1 MKSEKNEAKYLV
13 DLGKRITKLREAA
26 GLSVQELADKVEV
39 SRMHIYR
46 IERGENAA
54 SIIVLRRIADALG
67 FGLSDILNE

>member
-13 DLGKRITKLREAA
+13 DLGKRITKHREAA

-54 SIIVLRRIADALG
+54 SIIVLRRIADAI
-67 FGLSDILNE
+67 DIKLNELISY

>member
-26 GLSVQELADKVEV
+26 GLSVQELADKIEV

-54 SIIVLRRIADALG
+54 SIIVLRRIAEAVG
-67 FGLSDILNE
+67 VEISNII